1 MLYELINWLDRM
13 YEPPG
18 FGAFEFITTRTAFA
32 TATALII
39 SLLIGRSIIQW
50 LKKMQLGEVIRDD
63 IGLDSHLSKT
73 NTPTMG
79 GVIILLAT
87 LIPALLWMKMSN
99 IYTWMIIFVML
110 VLGIVGFMDDYI
122 KVVKKDKSGLAGRF
136 KIAGQV
142 FVGLVLGIVLYWW
155 PDFSEFNTLSTVPFL
170 KNVNIDYAIFGESLG
185 WIVYIPVVIFII
197 TAVSN
202 AANLT
207 DGLDGLASGTSAI
220 AGIVLGIFAYVS
232 GRVDFSGFLDII
244 YLPGAGELTIFSASL
259 FGACIGFLWYNTHPA
274 SVFMGD
280 TGSLALGGALGALAI
295 MIHKELLLPIICG
308 IFFVE
313 TLSVIVQTSWFRF
326 TKKRHGEGR
335 RIFLMTPI
343 HHHFEKAGWPESK
356 IVVRFWIVAILLGIL
371 SLLTLKLR

>member
-313 TLSVIVQTSWFRF
+313 TLSVIVQTSWFKF